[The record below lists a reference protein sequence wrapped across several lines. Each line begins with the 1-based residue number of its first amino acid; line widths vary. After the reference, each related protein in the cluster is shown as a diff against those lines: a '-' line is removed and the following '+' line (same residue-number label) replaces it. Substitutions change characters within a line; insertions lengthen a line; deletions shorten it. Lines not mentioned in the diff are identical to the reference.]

1 MALNPFIFIVVIF
14 YYINGFIH
22 LFYAIKLKKRFYQ
35 YHNLYSS
42 VFIFILWIIAGSL
55 YPFIYTTDNTA
66 IRFFQVLSVFFICI
80 FTPGLIFLILYYQ
93 YLIVKKDPK
102 LKERRNFEN
111 FLIKHRLNENKNRNS
126 MIKVDIYRKSLHLV
140 PAAIIIAL
148 WIFSIYIWEGIWHA
162 DTIWEIS
169 GVNFGKFLIITAGF
183 SGILLFAALD
193 YIRLS
198 YVFEKHNNMF
208 HLLPDNI
215 LNLLGKSLKEK
226 ELYEF
231 TKPAAMVL
239 AFVPIFFFP
248 FGIFAAAAL
257 IATLGD
263 SAASLVGIKFGTRH
277 FPKKS
282 KKTIPGYI
290 FGFLV
295 SFIVSVICLLF
306 FENYISTSKTILIAL
321 GGAISFFLI
330 DFLSPK
336 VDDDVLNPLCCGIIM
351 FLLYIFI

>member
-42 VFIFILWIIAGSL
+42 IFIFILWIIAGSL
-55 YPFIYTTDNTA
+55 YPIIYTTDNTA
-66 IRFFQVLSVFFICI
+66 IRFFQALSMFLICI

-93 YLIVKKDPK
+93 HLIVKKDPE
-102 LKERRNFEN
+102 LKRRRNFEN
-111 FLIKHRLNENKNRNS
+111 FLIKHRFNENKNQNTK
-126 MIKVDIYRKSLHLV
+126 IKVDIYRKSLHLV
-140 PAAIIIAL
+140 PAAVIIAL

-162 DTIWEIS
+162 DKIWEIS

-193 YIRLS
+193 YVRLS
-198 YVFEKHNNMF
+198 YVFENNIF
-208 HLLPDNI
+208 HLLPDKV

-257 IATLGD
+257 ISTIGD
-263 SAASLVGIKFGTRH
+263 GAASLTGLKFNKYH

-290 FGFLV
+290 VGFLV
-295 SFIVSVICLLF
+295 SFVVGVICLLF
-306 FENYISTSKTILIAL
+306 FENYVSINKTIFIAL
-321 GGAISFFLI
+321 GGAITFFFI

-336 VDDDVLNPLCCGIIM
+336 VDDDILNPLCCGIVM

>member
-55 YPFIYTTDNTA
+55 YPIIYTTDNTA
-66 IRFFQVLSVFFICI
+66 IRFFQALSMFFICI

-93 YLIVKKDPK
+93 HLIVKKDPE

-111 FLIKHRLNENKNRNS
+111 FLIKHRLNENKNQNTKF
-126 MIKVDIYRKSLHLV
+126 KVDIYRKSLHLV
-140 PAAIIIAL
+140 PAAVIIAL
-148 WIFSIYIWEGIWHA
+148 WIFSICIWEGIWHA
-162 DTIWEIS
+162 DKIWGIS

-193 YIRLS
+193 YVRLS
-198 YVFEKHNNMF
+198 YVFENNIF
-208 HLLPDNI
+208 HLLPDKV

-277 FPKKS
+277 FPKNS
-282 KKTIPGYI
+282 EKTIIGYVA
-290 FGFLV
+290 GFLG
-295 SFIVSVICLLF
+295 SFGISILSLWI
-306 FENYISTSKTILIAL
+306 FENDLVLMKLILIAL
-321 GGAISFFLI
+321 GAATTFFTI
-330 DFLSPK
+330 DFLNIRI
-336 VDDDVLNPLCCGIIM
+336 DDDILNPLCCGIVM